1 MQEILKQKSKNKKPK
16 TFGAVNNAYEI
27 YHLVQVAIT
36 EDFMLS
42 QDTIKSDKYSEY
54 IRRTKYQLNTLAYNL
69 VERLKLNINIKK
81 SYITKSTRGF
91 VFMQQKY
98 FTFDNKLIVTP
109 VHKKF
114 TRERRKLKAYKR
126 CLERGEVLVSD
137 ITLWY
142 KSWKCAILKCGYCRK
157 SVFTIDKYFHAIY
170 DNVIQ
175 INNKCF
181 NLR

>member
-1 MQEILKQKSKNKKPK
+1 MCIGFIPVHITMQEILKQKSKNKKPK

-27 YHLVQVAIT
+27 YHLV
-36 EDFMLS
+36 
-42 QDTIKSDKYSEY
+42 
-54 IRRTKYQLNTLAYNL
+54 
-69 VERLKLNINIKK
+69 
-81 SYITKSTRGF
+81 
-91 VFMQQKY
+91 
-98 FTFDNKLIVTP
+98 
-109 VHKKF
+109 
-114 TRERRKLKAYKR
+114 
-126 CLERGEVLVSD
+126 LERGEVLVSD

-157 SVFTIDKYFHAIY
+157 SVFTIDKYFHAFY